1 MQQKQPEQHG
11 DANRNKE
18 QRSNIQRCQR
28 RAETAPHG
36 LIAPDRASVLLLT
49 TLSICHRFDKKHSF
63 CERFCAKRG
72 KYDAQEGK
80 ISCAKEQKTRQS
92 RGHFPP
98 NHRRK
103 KTAPEFDPGRPAI

>member
-1 MQQKQPEQHG
+1 VHLYFCLPPYLF
-11 DANRNKE
+11 A
-18 QRSNIQRCQR
+18 I
-28 RAETAPHG
+28 G
-36 LIAPDRASVLLLT
+36 LIKNTA
-49 TLSICHRFDKKHSF
+49 F

-103 KTAPEFDPGRPAI
+103 KTAPEFDPAAGDLARIPQMTRRFRQRAPRFRYSHQQLIVD